1 MYLYFQAFRLEL
13 LGSPVD
19 FVLNSLHNHI
29 TNFLKRTISI
39 YIPIYTHT
47 HTHILLVLF
56 LWKTL
61 ACISKHR
68 EILTSSCV
76 IPQIRAAYTQHF
88 NKCPSIN
95 FLGICVMLTCFSRVQ
110 LFATLWT
117 IACQSPLSMGFS
129 RQEYRSRLSCPSPGY
144 LSDPGIK
151 PTSLTSLAFAGVF
164 FSPLAPPWEK
174 IIHQCP
180 RFIY

>member
-1 MYLYFQAFRLEL
+1 MFLYFQAFRLEL

-19 FVLNSLHNHI
+19 FVLNSLHNRI
-29 TNFLKRTISI
+29 TNFLKRTVSI
-39 YIPIYTHT
+39 YIPIYIHTHTHTHT

-61 ACISKHR
+61 AYISKYR
-68 EILTSSCV
+68 EILTSSCI

-117 IACQSPLSMGFS
+117 IACQSPLYMGFS
-129 RQEYRSRLSCPSPGY
+129 RQEYWSRLSCPSPGY

-151 PTSLTSLAFAGVF
+151 PTSLTSLVFAGVF
-164 FSPLAPPWEK
+164 F
-174 IIHQCP
+174 HH
-180 RFIY
+180 

>member
-1 MYLYFQAFRLEL
+1 LYLYFQAFRLEL

-19 FVLNSLHNHI
+19 FVLNSLHNRI

-39 YIPIYTHT
+39 YIPIYIHTHTHT

-61 ACISKHR
+61 AYISKYR

-95 FLGICVMLTCFSRVQ
+95 FLGICVMLTCFSCVQ

-117 IACQSPLSMGFS
+117 IAHQA
-129 RQEYRSRLSCPSPGY
+129 
-144 LSDPGIK
+144 
-151 PTSLTSLAFAGVF
+151 PTSLG
-164 FSPLAPPWEK
+164 FSKQEHWSGLPFPSPMHESEK
-174 IIHQCP
+174 WKWS
-180 RFIY
+180 RSVMSDT